1 MGRRKALMSVLHSM
15 SIFVGFKWFYFTWN
29 RINPG
34 SSVRGFS
41 QSMTSHITHV
51 IRFLSGYS
59 HAAHES
65 FLKISTR
72 SFLILLHVLRT
83 HYSKQFS
90 LAKLKFRVFSK
101 WPRKA
106 SFPLILKKLSN
117 FIHFKAKIRREYTW
131 NRNHALHRIT
141 YLYIK
146 NGISFGL
153 SKKQMI
159 VLDSITPA
167 YFFS

>member
-1 MGRRKALMSVLHSM
+1 MNL
-15 SIFVGFKWFYFTWN
+15 
-29 RINPG
+29 
-34 SSVRGFS
+34 
-41 QSMTSHITHV
+41 
-51 IRFLSGYS
+51 
-59 HAAHES
+59 

-117 FIHFKAKIRREYTW
+117 FIHFKAQIRREYTW

-153 SKKQMI
+153 SKKQVI

-167 YFFS
+167 YFFSWLTWMQLLLCTDWIKMCSTCTVSDWLTDGLMDREIDGPKDWWMDWQSD